1 MSEDPEPVNGPR
13 ARLRSAAA
21 TGPADLDPSRL
32 EDDRERLRAFARQ
45 LSTATEPWPLS
56 DAARF
61 EIRQLAAAVEHFLE
75 GTESDLLGGMH
86 RELWS
91 GKQAALDVL
100 SAASGA
106 VGGVQRLNVTVAGVG
121 RSGPGT
127 DRTGRL
133 WNALVIAAQEVHGL
147 GLAVRAL
154 ADAGP
159 TRAEWTVAARCLAD
173 GLTDVLEGVV
183 ERAVHADGVGDRPAP
198 YAELPADDAAGLGV
212 VLGRAA
218 SRENLQAQGFRAA
231 AVALMLTIAGVAWSV
246 LWRTSLDTAGLV
258 LDLAKL
264 ATVVPLA
271 LLVSYLQKEAA
282 LHRAAAARL
291 GELKLQLLY
300 VDRFFPDGKR
310 DDQRTEIWN
319 RWATGL
325 PPSEVPPTI
334 SNDLAAILERI
345 AELVKSLGSLGR
357 GG

>member
-1 MSEDPEPVNGPR
+1 
-13 ARLRSAAA
+13 
-21 TGPADLDPSRL
+21 
-32 EDDRERLRAFARQ
+32 
-45 LSTATEPWPLS
+45 
-56 DAARF
+56 
-61 EIRQLAAAVEHFLE
+61 
-75 GTESDLLGGMH
+75 
-86 RELWS
+86 
-91 GKQAALDVL
+91 
-100 SAASGA
+100 
-106 VGGVQRLNVTVAGVG
+106 
-121 RSGPGT
+121 
-127 DRTGRL
+127 
-133 WNALVIAAQEVHGL
+133 
-147 GLAVRAL
+147 
-154 ADAGP
+154 
-159 TRAEWTVAARCLAD
+159 
-173 GLTDVLEGVV
+173 
-183 ERAVHADGVGDRPAP
+183 
-198 YAELPADDAAGLGV
+198 
-212 VLGRAA
+212 
-218 SRENLQAQGFRAA
+218 
-231 AVALMLTIAGVAWSV
+231 MLTIAGVAWSV